1 MFFRIALRPY
11 PPVFPFLL
19 YLFIYS
25 CLFIYYLLDLL
36 RKNGVQGGVV
46 SAREVS
52 PPPPSPRES
61 SRASNTS
68 QGEGELESN
77 QTQTGEGGNMTDT
90 FTSVPR
96 SMFWIPADNSS
107 SDNNTESSEKMRRDS
122 SSNGTQFYIDLKNL
136 EALAS
141 GSCSLCGES
150 LPEEKRAG
158 RRDSNES
165 SPGKEFCESCQP
177 RRRSSEDVFWIPFTD
192 KRKASALKTLKGES
206 EGEAIKTDGRKKS
219 NDKTTEQCKVH
230 QMSDNQAE
238 NQTKTNST
246 SVMEHENKAVVLA
259 SASSKASASSQP
271 RLHSFPSDMTGF
283 NVSCVCDNTTGV
295 CSCTIVKKDLLT
307 SSFPAEQSSKTDTSS
322 SSNHSIDIATLRTSS
337 ASVDVIK
344 TVGEASS
351 LVHSTLATRP
361 GDISASASSSTPVF
375 SPSTSKF
382 KARKETDITVKS
394 FSEPDVYNPVNQES
408 TKASLSTDRRQNG
421 DSSDKGFGE
430 VYERKP
436 LDEGFTENSALNSSL
451 DASLP
456 KQAWTTPRT
465 EEPSAHS
472 VRIINPF
479 PSPVPPEN
487 KSAVHPPIGSADDTR
502 IGYKRPT
509 AGRKGKKGGSKP
521 SGNSKSGKLK
531 TKSKGQENNGKG
543 GKKKGKGK
551 KKDDMKMITVQQR
564 EVREELGLKTIS
576 QGGFEMPEDVPVP
589 PTLSMDYL
597 STFRPFN
604 SRTLK
609 GKHTILSP
617 IPESPRSKAS
627 TPRVS
632 DTSEIVTESN
642 KGSPEGNAFENSALG
657 GTDEKVL
664 DTCEGEA
671 AREEFDEVDGGIMG
685 KLKAIGM
692 CVPRLPFGKSNTVSG
707 SDDECSEP
715 LVMRSDKNAVQD
727 QQHALAETI
736 DTSDNYDIQVK
747 QVVQDEADDVME
759 EMVQRGLGLRDGMDF
774 RVTSSDERVESESHI
789 ITGDSLTNIT
799 SEATSSLPQD
809 GEQWVLS
816 YQHSRDFSSNPV
828 TESDII
834 FPSEEAERQSFGSR
848 ASADLSSS
856 SYSEQVSDTDSSYNS
871 CDSESPRPLSPASSL
886 NSSDTYFNSPR
897 DSSCTDTPTPDRDM
911 RSENSVEID
920 YYERMSRE
928 KSGASR
934 SSSNSFTIRTQ
945 SNASLGSVGNI
956 SQSSIGSFSSVVSEN
971 VVRSRL
977 SASARSQLS
986 SDSCEEEIVWKKG
999 NLLGKGAFGTVS
1011 RRFDYQQS

>member
-1 MFFRIALRPY
+1 
-11 PPVFPFLL
+11 
-19 YLFIYS
+19 
-25 CLFIYYLLDLL
+25 
-36 RKNGVQGGVV
+36 
-46 SAREVS
+46 
-52 PPPPSPRES
+52 
-61 SRASNTS
+61 
-68 QGEGELESN
+68 
-77 QTQTGEGGNMTDT
+77 MTDT
-90 FTSVPR
+90 FTSVSR
-96 SMFWIPADNSS
+96 SMFWIPADDSS
-107 SDNNTESSEKMRRDS
+107 SDINTESSEKMKRDS

-150 LPEEKRAG
+150 LPEERRAG

-165 SPGKEFCESCQP
+165 SSGKEFCKSCQP

-206 EGEAIKTDGRKKS
+206 GGEATETSGRKKS

-259 SASSKASASSQP
+259 NASSKASASSKP

-322 SSNHSIDIATLRTSS
+322 SSNHSIDIAALRTSP

-351 LVHSTLATRP
+351 LVDSTLATRP
-361 GDISASASSSTPVF
+361 GDIAASAPSSTPVF

-382 KARKETDITVKS
+382 KARKETDITLKS
-394 FSEPDVYNPVNQES
+394 FSETDVYNPANQES
-408 TKASLSTDRRQNG
+408 TTASLSNDRRQNG
-421 DSSDKGFGE
+421 DSNDKGFGE
-430 VYERKP
+430 VYEREA
-436 LDEGFTENSALNSSL
+436 LDEGFTENSALNPSL

-456 KQAWTTPRT
+456 KQAWTTPRM

-487 KSAVHPPIGSADDTR
+487 KSAVHFPIGPADDTR
-502 IGYKRPT
+502 IGNKRPT

-521 SGNSKSGKLK
+521 SGNSKSGKPK
-531 TKSKGQENNGKG
+531 TKSKGPENNGKG

-642 KGSPEGNAFENSALG
+642 KGNPEGNAVENPALG
-657 GTDEKVL
+657 GTDEKAL
-664 DTCEGEA
+664 DTYEGEA
-671 AREEFDEVDGGIMG
+671 TREEFDEVDGGIMG

-715 LVMRSDKNAVQD
+715 LVTRSDKDAVQD
-727 QQHALAETI
+727 QQHTLAETI
-736 DTSDNYDIQVK
+736 DTNDNYDIQVK
-747 QVVQDEADDVME
+747 QVIQDEADDVME
-759 EMVQRGLGLRDGMDF
+759 EMVQRGLGLREGMEVK
-774 RVTSSDERVESESHI
+774 VTSSDERAESESHI
-789 ITGDSLTNIT
+789 ITDDSLTNIT
-799 SEATSSLPQD
+799 SETSSSLSQD

-834 FPSEEAERQSFGSR
+834 FPSEEAQRQSYGSR
-848 ASADLSSS
+848 ASSELSSS
-856 SYSEQVSDTDSSYNS
+856 SYSEQFSDTDSSYNS
-871 CDSESPRPLSPASSL
+871 CDSESPRPLSPASL

-911 RSENSVEID
+911 RSDNSVEIE
-920 YYERMSRE
+920 YYERMARE
-928 KSGASR
+928 KSGASG
-934 SSSNSFTIRTQ
+934 SSSNSSTIRTQ

-956 SQSSIGSFSSVVSEN
+956 SQSSMGSFSSVMSEN